1 MHALIRTTLAAL
13 STLLLAS
20 TCVVGQTAADR
31 VSIGGEVNLHLPA
44 GSIGGGPGFG
54 ADLFVR
60 WNVMPQFSLIGRMGG
75 GNVCFF
81 PSADDYALYPDYYGP
96 SDTLFY
102 PNTTGEVEREDA
114 NSTSMTLWSI
124 SGTYNIF
131 PEEQIVPYVSFGLG
145 LAAFT
150 PKNSD
155 QGSELPNA
163 LAGDVFSS
171 PTMMI
176 PFGVGVEWY
185 ITTELVA
192 SADLRHTIT
201 TTNFLDDLDDGGL
214 PDQFTTLGLGL
225 SYYVVGELDCDKD
238 GLSDREEKR
247 LGTDPCL
254 ADTDGDRLGDIDEIR
269 VHGTD
274 PLKGDT
280 DGDKLGDA
288 EELAEGLRTNPL
300 RADTDGDGLDD
311 GREHLELKT
320 DPLSA
325 DSDGDGLEDG
335 AEVERYQTDPLK
347 RDSDAD
353 MLEDGQEVEIGTD
366 PLKVDTDTDELG
378 DGEEVITFKTDPLK
392 PDSDDDNLA
401 DGEEVNTLGTDPNN
415 PDTDGDRLTDG
426 SEVRT
431 VLTDP
436 NDPDTDDDTVGD
448 GEDAC
453 PLVRGVPERN
463 GCPSAPKV
471 GTITDFPA
479 VYFKVDS
486 DAFDFSQEGTTES
499 LAMIMSYVNQCPNLR
514 VLIEGHASR
523 EGSDRR
529 NSQLSEMRA
538 DRVRLWLVER
548 GIPAEKIA
556 GTIGY
561 GSVRNAVEEPA
572 PDSEEA
578 RNMDPEELEA
588 IRRQNRRIAVRVVK
602 TCEE

>member
-1 MHALIRTTLAAL
+1 MTSITSSSPSSSDSSSSSRPASLRQRAARRAFLRVLRELRHGQLSFEEGDERHVFGVDDGLRAHVVVHDPSFWTAAL
-13 STLLLAS
+13 M
-20 TCVVGQTAADR
+20 
-31 VSIGGEVNLHLPA
+31 E
-44 GSIGGGPGFG
+44 GSIGAGRSFMEG
-54 ADLFVR
+54 AWTTDDLTAVVRVIARNEPMLQR
-60 WNVMPQFSLIGRMGG
+60 WNRGVARWLGPAQRAALWLGRNTVGG
-75 GNVCFF
+75 ARRNIHRHYDLGNEFF
-81 PSADDYALYPDYYGP
+81 A
-96 SDTLFY
+96 
-102 PNTTGEVEREDA
+102 E
-114 NSTSMTLWSI
+114 
-124 SGTYNIF
+124 
-131 PEEQIVPYVSFGLG
+131 
-145 LAAFT
+145 
-150 PKNSD
+150 
-155 QGSELPNA
+155 
-163 LAGDVFSS
+163 
-171 PTMMI
+171 
-176 PFGVGVEWY
+176 
-185 ITTELVA
+185 
-192 SADLRHTIT
+192 
-201 TTNFLDDLDDGGL
+201 FLDPTLMYSSAIYPTPESSLEEAAVHKVHHICRKLDLS
-214 PDQFTTLGLGL
+214 P
-225 SYYVVGELDCDKD
+225 
-238 GLSDREEKR
+238 
-247 LGTDPCL
+247 
-254 ADTDGDRLGDIDEIR
+254 GD
-269 VHGTD
+269 
-274 PLKGDT
+274 
-280 DGDKLGDA
+280 
-288 EELAEGLRTNPL
+288 
-300 RADTDGDGLDD
+300 
-311 GREHLELKT
+311 
-320 DPLSA
+320 
-325 DSDGDGLEDG
+325 
-335 AEVERYQTDPLK
+335 EVL
-347 RDSDAD
+347 
-353 MLEDGQEVEIGTD
+353 EIGTD